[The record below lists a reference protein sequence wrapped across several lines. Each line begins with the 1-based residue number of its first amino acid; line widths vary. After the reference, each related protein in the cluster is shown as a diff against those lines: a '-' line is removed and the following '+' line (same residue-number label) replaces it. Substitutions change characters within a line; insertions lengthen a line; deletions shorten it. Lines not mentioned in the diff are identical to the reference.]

1 MGKHKPNKT
10 KKEKAEREA
19 RKKQQQAREAG
30 EIDEETAQQVKE
42 IEDRLQD
49 ITFEMKRLE
58 RKQATC
64 TLEAN
69 RATLTQKQ
77 VEIIPNDAKCYRQ
90 IGKAFMLAPKDR
102 LCAGLQTQAALKAV
116 ESKQVKQSYAKLEE
130 RCKSEL
136 EGLKELIG
144 QEKLREMLNKQYNS
158 SSNSASS
165 MASKGNL
172 PDADAGVVPIYGK
185 VATAASADEN
195 AADSKEQA
203 EEQDT
208 SAAAAEE
215 VAGTEAEPTPA
226 ESAA

>member
-49 ITFEMKRLE
+49 LTFEMKRLE
-58 RKQATC
+58 RKQAHC
-64 TLEAN
+64 ALEAN

-77 VEIIPNDAKCYRQ
+77 VELIPNDAKCYRQ
-90 IGKAFMLAPKDR
+90 VGKAFLLAPKDR

-116 ESKQVKQSYAKLEE
+116 ESKQIKQSHSKLEE

-144 QEKLREMLNKQYNS
+144 QEKLREMLSKQYTTS
-158 SSNSASS
+158 SGTASTT
-165 MASKGNL
+165 SKGNL
-172 PDADAGVVPIYGK
+172 PDADAGLVPIYGK
-185 VATAASADEN
+185 VAASASADQN
-195 AADSKEQA
+195 AADGKEES

-208 SAAAAEE
+208 SAAPAET
-215 VAGTEAEPTPA
+215 VVGTDSEPTPA
-226 ESAA
+226 ESAK